1 MFQKKEFKMNEKVS
15 PLTRLM
21 DIYGSTS
28 KIATK
33 LEVDRQVVDGWYSRG
48 RIPFRR
54 GDLIHEKTKGEVTKN
69 EVWEWANKTLAN

>member
-1 MFQKKEFKMNEKVS
+1 MNEKVS

-33 LEVDRQVVDGWYSRG
+33 LEVDRQVVDGG
-48 RIPFRR
+48 
-54 GDLIHEKTKGEVTKN
+54 IHEVAYRLDA
-69 EVWEWANKTLAN
+69 VI

>member
-54 GDLIHEKTKGEVTKN
+54 GDLIHEKTNGEITKN
-69 EVWEWANKTLAN
+69 EIWEWANKTLAN

>member
-54 GDLIHEKTKGEVTKN
+54 GDLIHEKTNGQITKN
-69 EVWEWANKTLAN
+69 EIWEWANKTLAN